1 MKKLTLLTALL
12 CASLFS
18 FAEPSF
24 AESEYCGEVM
34 LQGDNREAAF
44 TWETNSV
51 GVITITIT
59 ETLGGEPEDT
69 HFRGNGINI
78 DKIKVG
84 EEREDAADYFDLTC
98 GSSATIT
105 LTPKEGKSLDLGTKI
120 YVENQIIEYA
130 TSKDNNA
137 WPTLTFVYTY
147 GGVCTVD
154 PVLTRLSLKASANW
168 AKPGE
173 AIELTASGTDQMGK
187 PMEVEV
193 NFAIEPADAGSIE
206 GNVYKPAKIGGA
218 TITAT
223 AGEQTASIKLFGT
236 TGVNL
241 ATNQPSEAG
250 YNPENQGEQAK
261 AANDEDPASAW
272 VTWADRP
279 AAEEWWLVDL
289 GKAYD
294 LMGIELLW
302 GNDYATEYILQ
313 ARVEAPSDED
323 KANDEAW
330 TTLAEIKGGVK
341 AGAAVF
347 SGVEGEFRFVRMHAS
362 KRSANCIR
370 LRDVR
375 VFELPGED
383 PTTALDN
390 AGISTTSVQK
400 VLRDGQLFILRGG
413 EAYTLQ
419 GTLVR

>member
-24 AESEYCGEVM
+24 TDSEYCGEVM

-59 ETLGGEPEDT
+59 ETLGGAPEDT

-84 EEREDAADYFDLTC
+84 EEREDAANYFDLTC
-98 GSSATIT
+98 GGSSNIT
-105 LTPKEGKSLDLGTKI
+105 LTPKEGSSLDLGTKI

-130 TSKDNNA
+130 TSKDTNA

-147 GGVCTVD
+147 GGVCTVA

-173 AIELTASGTDQMGK
+173 DIELTATGTDQMGK
-187 PMEVEV
+187 PMAVAV
-193 NFAIEPADAGSIE
+193 NYTINPTDAGVIE

-223 AGEQTASIKLFGT
+223 AGTLSATIKLYGT
-236 TGVNL
+236 DGINL

-250 YNPENQGEQAK
+250 YNPENQNEQAK
-261 AANDEDPASAW
+261 AANDEDLGSAW
-272 VTWADRP
+272 VTWVDRP
-279 AAEEWWLVDL
+279 AAEEWWMVDL
-289 GKAYD
+289 GKAYK
-294 LMGIELLW
+294 LLGIELLW
-302 GNDYATEYILQ
+302 GNDYAKEYILQ
-313 ARVEAPSDED
+313 GRSADPTVDD

-330 TTLAEIKGGVK
+330 TTLAEVNDGVK
-341 AGAAVF
+341 ANAAVF
-347 SGVEGEFRFVRMHAS
+347 SGATGEYRFVRMHAL

-375 VFELPGED
+375 VFALPNEEVG
-383 PTTALDN
+383 TSIQN
-390 AGISTTSVQK
+390 ANVAQPVQK
-400 VLRDGQLFILRGG
+400 VLRNGQILILRDG
-413 EAYTLQ
+413 EMYNLQ
-419 GTLVR
+419 GSLVR